1 MKVSD
6 LKFLNSWNGA
16 VEIDSTVFNSVED
29 IPSDLVLNENTIII
43 LKSKENVSAGQRAKA
58 SDDYVVEVR
67 QYMTKQATP
76 SFDFMAKWNENN
88 PMPLRIMVGTIE
100 KETRGMYY
108 MKLRAE
114 ILEERMQICMKC
126 GRPITNPV
134 SQYFGLGPECGNHNY
149 INPFETEEELLEA
162 VSNYKK
168 ELSKITWEGWIIKS
182 AITRLEKL

>member
-16 VEIDSTVFNSVED
+16 VEIDSTVFNSVKD

-76 SFDFMAKWNENN
+76 SFDFMAKWNDNN
-88 PMPLRIMVGTIE
+88 PMPLRIMVGTVE

-114 ILEERMQICMKC
+114 ILEERMQTCMKC

-149 INPFETEEELLEA
+149 INPFENEEELLEA